1 MNPQITRI
9 TDVGDDLVWT
19 LQGVSHSFA
28 NAIRRTILS
37 QIDRLVID
45 NIVIEEN
52 TSAQFH
58 NEILKERIRAV
69 PVYLAL
75 DDEAMHQFAQ
85 THVLE
90 LDLTNQTNE
99 KIYATTEHFVV
110 RNTTTGKVLDPT
122 ELKTLFRPYQ
132 SFYYID
138 LMRLLP
144 GKGES
149 IQGERIR
156 LKAQFGVCRA
166 EENSCYSVVSKCA
179 FHNTVDEVRAKEALH
194 ELEEK
199 LRAEG
204 VAPEIISVR
213 RRDFDALDK
222 YRIFLPNSFDFVVRS
237 IGIYDNRD
245 LVVRAC
251 KVLQRR
257 FEKLK
262 TDIGKDEVMIQPANH
277 VGSHP
282 PSSMEHAL
290 DVVLKP
296 GNTGGRIQGLMGP
309 EDLNESLDFHSVGY
323 LLDHLLFQDLVE
335 QKAAAAYVGYAK
347 FHPHSKEGVIRVA
360 FRRGEGIDAQLKQ
373 AIIQACNQAQQVFTK
388 VQQGFADNRPMEKPA
403 SA

>member
-1 MNPQITRI
+1 MNPQISRI
-9 TDVGDDLVWT
+9 SDVGDDLVFS
-19 LQGVSHSFA
+19 LQGVSHCFA
-28 NAIRRTILS
+28 NALRRTVLS

-45 NIVIEEN
+45 NIVVEEN
-52 TSAQFH
+52 SSAQFH

-90 LDLTNQTNE
+90 LDLTNNTNE

-110 RNTTTGKVLDPT
+110 RNTSTGKVLDPT
-122 ELKTLFRPYQ
+122 ELKALFRPYQ
-132 SFYYID
+132 NFYYID

-156 LKAQFGVCRA
+156 LKAQFAVRRA

-194 ELEEK
+194 QLEEK

-204 VAPEIISVR
+204 ASPEVISVR

-222 YRIFLPNSFDFVVRS
+222 YRLFLPQSFDFVIRS
-237 IGIYDNRD
+237 NGIYDNRL

-251 KVLQRR
+251 RVLQRR

-262 TDIGKDEVMIQPANH
+262 ADLGKDEVILQPANH
-277 VGSHP
+277 AGGHP

-296 GNTGGRIQGLMGP
+296 GNTGGRIASLLGP
-309 EDLNESLDFHSVGY
+309 DDVNESLDFHSVGY

-335 QKAAAAYVGYAK
+335 AKQVAAYVGYAK
-347 FHPHSKEGVIRVA
+347 YHPHSKEAVVRVA
-360 FRRGEGIDAQLKQ
+360 FRKGDGIDAQLKQ
-373 AIIQACNQAQQVFTK
+373 ALVQACTQAQQVFAK
-388 VQQGFADNRPMEKPA
+388 VQQGFGENRPV
-403 SA
+403 SAAQS